1 MDIRCQTSSFVWII
15 QNKCPSI
22 LINDNVRTVCAI
34 IKSKTVSSP
43 TLLGTRNILCPVWE
57 S

>member
-1 MDIRCQTSSFVWII
+1 MSSFVWII

-22 LINDNVRTVCAI
+22 PINDNVRTVCAI
-34 IKSKTVSSP
+34 IKSKTVSGP
-43 TLLGTRNILCPVWE
+43 TLLGTRNILRPVWE